1 MTAHALNPEN
11 TIKSFKEGA
20 ILYMPKEKII
30 DIATYLSDN
39 FEAKEKGKS
48 LLRRWFD
55 RFGAYYKNRLGPHWR
70 TPEEEMCERL
80 KKIKF
85 EAWKNYYWQLD

>member
-11 TIKSFKEGA
+11 TIKLFKEGA

-39 FEAKEKGKS
+39 FKIKEKGKS
-48 LLRRWFD
+48 FLRRWFD
-55 RFGAYYKNRLGPHWR
+55 RFGAYYKKRFDPHWR
-70 TPEEEMCERL
+70 TPEQEMYERL

-85 EAWKNYYWQLD
+85 ESWKNYYWRLD